1 MKSLERLPISSVLF
15 EAARKRKWSWF
26 DDDDEPTAEL
36 WVLGSLVEGPA
47 LVVDE
52 TEPLATAQSMLVEQR
67 VPALAVVDAA
77 RTLRGVITR
86 TDVLRVLATRTDAIV
101 GDAMSGVVFAMPLE
115 ASIESAAALM
125 AYEGVGQVVVT
136 GTEGEL
142 VGMVSAL
149 DIARHFAVRA
159 GYLAA

>member
-1 MKSLERLPISSVLF
+1 MKSLEQLPISSALF
-15 EAARKRKWSWF
+15 EAARKRKRSWF
-26 DDDDEPTAEL
+26 DDDEPTAEL

-86 TDVLRVLATRTDAIV
+86 TDVLRVLATRTDATV

-115 ASIESAAALM
+115 M
-125 AYEGVGQVVVT
+125 FRD
-136 GTEGEL
+136 
-142 VGMVSAL
+142 VSA
-149 DIARHFAVRA
+149 RGGRR
-159 GYLAA
+159 GW

>member
-1 MKSLERLPISSVLF
+1 MKSLEQLPISSVLF
-15 EAARKRKWSWF
+15 EAARKRKRWWF
-26 DDDDEPTAEL
+26 DDDEPTAEL
-36 WVLGSLVEGPA
+36 WFLGSLVEGPA

-67 VPALAVVDAA
+67 VPALAVVDTA

-136 GTEGEL
+136 GAEGEL

-149 DIARHFAVRA
+149 DITRHFAVRA